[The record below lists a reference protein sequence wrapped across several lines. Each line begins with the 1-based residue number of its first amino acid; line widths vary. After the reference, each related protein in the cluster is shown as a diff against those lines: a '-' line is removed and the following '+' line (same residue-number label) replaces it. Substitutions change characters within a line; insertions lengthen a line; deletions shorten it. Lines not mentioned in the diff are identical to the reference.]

1 MINDNT
7 NMNKSINIIKFIE
20 DLRAQNN
27 RHNRSEHT
35 LKYINK
41 YLPMNEM
48 HHLIFLCWN
57 PFLSKLEINCC

>member
-48 HHLIFLCWN
+48 HHLIFLC
-57 PFLSKLEINCC
+57 